1 MNKTCQNCN
10 QINLSQA
17 TFCSNC
23 ASPLPPSNF
32 GGGGQQQGNQQW
44 NQPNFGGQQQGQQ
57 FAPSGN
63 PGGGASQKATAA
75 LILAIAGFF
84 CCSIFTTIPAIVVG
98 WMEMN
103 AIKAGQS
110 PREGLQMAQIGF
122 WIGIIVTVL
131 HIGGMGLWFFMV
143 LLAAASDPYSGY

>member
-1 MNKTCQNCN
+1 MSKTCQNCN
-10 QINLSQA
+10 QINLPQA

-32 GGGGQQQGNQQW
+32 GGGQQQGNQQW
-44 NQPNFGGQQQGQQ
+44 NQPNFGGQQGQK
-57 FAPSGN
+57 FAPTGN

-84 CCSIFTTIPAIVVG
+84 CCSIFTTIPAIFVG

-110 PREGLQMAQIGF
+110 SKDGLLFAQLGF
-122 WIGIIVTVL
+122 WIGIIATVL
-131 HIGGMGLWFFMV
+131 HIAGGGLWFLLV
-143 LLAAASDPYSGY
+143 LLSAASNPYGGY